1 MGLFGPNIKKME
13 AKRDIE
19 GLVKALKNRDED
31 VRRLA
36 AAALGNIG
44 DARAVEYLIEALR
57 NEEWS
62 TQNTVANSLEKIGEP
77 SVGPIIEALKDDN
90 EDARGLF
97 ALVLGRIG
105 GAQAI
110 IPLADMLRD
119 KNKIVRAEAVI
130 ALGSIKDT
138 RIIEA
143 LPKALED
150 KDTYVRNRAVTVWG
164 NITKS
169 ERAIGPLI
177 KVLTNDHVIGS
188 IRKRAVDALVEIGK
202 PAVEPLLQVLRD
214 ESDYAKCYAALA
226 LSRIRDSRAVGPLI
240 QALKDKKVVVRTAA
254 AEALGE
260 IGYKMA
266 VEPLLQLLKNDKNE
280 FVRNGTIKALGEI
293 RDSRAVESLLKILF
307 SSNGELGG
315 EALLKIAPNSAIS
328 KEIMQETIYASGRY
342 KSFWAVEKL
351 CSIKSPVTNNLLI
364 LISKKEDVMVT
375 DHDERGKPTEELQ
388 EFSKERQMALNELA
402 RRGSPNYDSSAFLV
416 PSKQ

>member
-119 KNKIVRAEAVI
+119 KNKIVRAEAVL

-177 KVLTNDHVIGS
+177 
-188 IRKRAVDALVEIGK
+188 
-202 PAVEPLLQVLRD
+202 
-214 ESDYAKCYAALA
+214 KCYAALA

>member
-13 AKRDIE
+13 AKRDVE
-19 GLVKALKNRDED
+19 GLVKALKTKNED

-44 DARAVEYLIEALR
+44 DVKAVEYLIEALK

-62 TQNTVANSLEKIGEP
+62 IQNIAAKSLYKIGEP
-77 SVGPIIEALKDDN
+77 SVESLIEALKDEN
-90 EDARGLF
+90 EDVRRLAAWSLGKIGDAR
-97 ALVLGRIG
+97 
-105 GAQAI
+105 
-110 IPLADMLRD
+110 
-119 KNKIVRAEAVI
+119 
-130 ALGSIKDT
+130 
-138 RIIEA
+138 
-143 LPKALED
+143 
-150 KDTYVRNRAVTVWG
+150 
-164 NITKS
+164 
-169 ERAIGPLI
+169 
-177 KVLTNDHVIGS
+177 
-188 IRKRAVDALVEIGK
+188 
-202 PAVEPLLQVLRD
+202 
-214 ESDYAKCYAALA
+214 
-226 LSRIRDSRAVGPLI
+226 
-240 QALKDKKVVVRTAA
+240 
-254 AEALGE
+254 
-260 IGYKMA
+260 A
-266 VEPLLQLLKNDKNE
+266 VEPLLQLIKDDKNE
-280 FVRNGTIKALGEI
+280 FVRKGTIKALGEI